1 MFFNQSNLEQKA
13 HTEFA
18 PAEIWFTGHCNICY
32 LQIYVHPP
40 YFVCVHVLFYPKIL
54 ANLFI

>member
-13 HTEFA
+13 HTESA
-18 PAEIWFTGHCNICY
+18 PAEIWFTEHCNICY
-32 LQIYVHPP
+32 SQIYVHHPS
-40 YFVCVHVLFYPKIL
+40 FVCVHVLFYPKIL